1 MWGGIRRSVVNA
13 SIALLLAAVAGFQL
27 PGNAPVTA
35 RAATSFDNAAA
46 EQQLFDLI
54 NQDRAQNGLG
64 ALVANPTLFNIAR
77 GAPHQVCANGQ
88 TYNGRAQDMIER
100 QYFSHQIPPCG
111 SYVWPVITSYG
122 VQWTQVGENIAWNN
136 YSPPSTS
143 VIDANTAFMNSA
155 GHRANILG
163 AYNQVGVG
171 AFAAPGP
178 WSDGNGGGPWDGVLM
193 YVEIFVN
200 GPLPAPLAPTNVV
213 ATPGDGAA
221 TVSWTAP
228 ILSSLGISTYI
239 VTPYLNGTAA
249 GAPIAF
255 GGGSTTVLVPGLTNG
270 TGYTFTVTATNGG
283 GSSPPSAPSNMVV
296 PSGSYPH
303 LGLSTSQYQLA
314 GSNGS
319 TWTDIDSTNLAF
331 TVTPSVNS
339 QAILGGNADL
349 WTATAG
355 YNQDLGIS
363 VNGNIVA
370 WKESGGFA
378 GTFSPNAAFVHAV
391 VPMNA
396 GTAYLVKLQWKTN
409 KPAPG
414 VSVFAG
420 AGSGP
425 TYSPTRLSAAL
436 VPTSA
441 GTVASTATAN
451 QYTLVGSDGSAWTD
465 MDTTNLTLTYRPT
478 STGTALLS
486 GNADLWTAS
495 PGYNQDLGIA
505 VNGGIAAWKE
515 SGGFAGTFS
524 PNAAYVQT
532 AVPMSAGVQ
541 YTIKLQWKT
550 NKPAPGATILAGA
563 GSGPFSPT
571 RLSLRFYP
579 SGTGLS
585 DRATAMQYH
594 LAGSDGVNWTDVDAN
609 NLSLSVTPSVSC
621 LAIVSA
627 NADLFTSRSGF
638 NQDLGIDVNG
648 TIAGWKESGGFAG
661 TFSPNAAYVQT
672 AVQLS
677 AGTPYTIKLRWKT
690 NVVAPLATIYAGAG
704 TSPYSPTRI
713 TAELYGC

>member
-1 MWGGIRRSVVNA
+1 MWGGIRRPVVNA
-13 SIALLLAAVAGFQL
+13 SIALLLAALAGLQL

-35 RAATSFDNAAA
+35 RAATTFDNAAA

-111 SYVWPVITSYG
+111 SYVWPVLTTYG

-136 YSPPSTS
+136 YSPQSTS
-143 VIDANTAFMNSA
+143 VINANTAFMNSA

-200 GPLPAPLAPTNVV
+200 GPLPVPGAPTNVV
-213 ATPGDGAA
+213 AAPGDGAA
-221 TVSWTAP
+221 TVSWAAP
-228 ILSSLGISTYI
+228 FLSSLGIGSYV
-239 VTPYLNGTAA
+239 VTPYVNGTTA
-249 GAPIAF
+249 GAPIVF
-255 GGGSTTVLVPGLTNG
+255 GAGSTTVLFPGLTNG
-270 TGYTFTVTATNGG
+270 TGYTFTVTATNGA
-283 GSSPPSAPSNMVV
+283 GSSPPSAPSNLVV
-296 PSGSYPH
+296 PSGIYPH
-303 LGLSTSQYQLA
+303 MALSNAQYQLA

-319 TWTDIDSTNLAF
+319 TWTDIDPANLAF

-339 QAILGGNADL
+339 WAILGGNADL

-363 VNGNIVA
+363 VNGSIVA

-378 GTFSPNAAFVHAV
+378 GTFSPNAAFVNAV
-391 VPMNA
+391 VPMSA
-396 GTAYLVKLQWKTN
+396 GTSYLVKLQWKTN

-414 VSVFAG
+414 VSIFAG
-420 AGSGP
+420 AGSAP
-425 TYSPTRLSAAL
+425 SYSPTRLTAAL
-436 VPTSA
+436 VPLSA
-441 GTVASTATAN
+441 GTVATKVAAN
-451 QYTLVGSDGSAWTD
+451 QYALVGSNGSAWTD
-465 MDTTNLTLTYRPT
+465 MDTANLTLSYIPT
-478 STGTALLS
+478 TSGTAVLS

-505 VNGGIAAWKE
+505 VNGSIAGWKE

-524 PNAAYVQT
+524 PNAAYVET
-532 AVPMSAGVQ
+532 AVPMSAGVP
-541 YTIKLQWKT
+541 YTVKLQWKT

-563 GSGPFSPT
+563 GSGPYSPT

-579 SGTGLS
+579 SGTGVL
-585 DRATAMQYH
+585 DRASAAQYY
-594 LAGSDGVNWTDVDAN
+594 LVGSDGVNWTDVDAS
-609 NLSLSVTPSVSC
+609 NLSLSYTPSSNC
-621 LAIVSA
+621 IAILSG
-627 NADLFTSRSGF
+627 NADLFTSRAGF

-648 TIAGWKESGGFAG
+648 TVAGWKESGGFAG
-661 TFSPNAAYVQT
+661 IFSPNAAYVQT
-672 AVQLS
+672 VVPLS
-677 AGTPYTIKLRWKT
+677 AGTIYTIKLRWKT
-690 NVVAPLATIYAGAG
+690 NIPAPAATIYAGAG
-704 TSPYSPTRI
+704 SSPYSPTRI